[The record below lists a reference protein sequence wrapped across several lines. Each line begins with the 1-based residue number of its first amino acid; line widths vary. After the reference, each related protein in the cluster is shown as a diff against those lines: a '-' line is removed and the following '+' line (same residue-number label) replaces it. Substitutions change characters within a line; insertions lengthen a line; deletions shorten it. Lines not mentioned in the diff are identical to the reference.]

1 MKELMVPKAKNMFQV
16 NNEKQET
23 EVSRTTRQ
31 NFLRRYLKAIKV
43 FSLKVPSP
51 LFDTVLNRPLE
62 KYVRDHLPIDDFRG
76 NRTSLIHFNSFSIR
90 TIMWRSEKLVEM

>member
-1 MKELMVPKAKNMFQV
+1 MRTQWTGFYMIGASAMKELMVPKAKNMFQV
-16 NNEKQET
+16 NSEKQET

-62 KYVRDHLPIDDFRG
+62 KYVRDHLPIDF
-76 NRTSLIHFNSFSIR
+76 LIL
-90 TIMWRSEKLVEM
+90 SEFKRIN